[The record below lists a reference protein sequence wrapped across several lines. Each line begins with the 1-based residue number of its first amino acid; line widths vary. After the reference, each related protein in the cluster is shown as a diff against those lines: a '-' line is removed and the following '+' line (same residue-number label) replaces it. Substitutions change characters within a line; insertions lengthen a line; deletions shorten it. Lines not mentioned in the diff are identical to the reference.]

1 LKVIR
6 TLTEYNQWHS
16 TIDAHAE
23 IGFVPTMG
31 ALHQGHLSLI
41 RQSTNENHLTVC
53 SIYINPTQFDK
64 KEDLIKYPKSLKND
78 ISLLK
83 TTNCDVLFVPN
94 DKQMYPEGEDL
105 TKYEFD
111 FSQIDTLLEG
121 KYRKGHFRGVGIIVG
136 KFFEMLKPTK
146 AYLGEKDYQQL
157 QIVRRLA
164 TAMKLNLLVIGSL
177 TVRESDGLAMS
188 SRNLRL
194 NRKERE
200 EAVFIYQM
208 LQEAKGKYLEG
219 EAISTVKTNIVDK
232 FNKHSFFKL
241 DYFEIVHEETF
252 LASGNKSNWRCF
264 VAAFIGPV
272 RLIDNMSL
280 IA

>member
-16 TIDAHAE
+16 TTDANAE

-41 RQSTNENHLTVC
+41 RQSTKENYLTVC

-64 KEDLIKYPKSLKND
+64 KEDLIKYPKALKND
-78 ISLLK
+78 IALLK
-83 TTNCDVLFVPN
+83 TTNCDVLFVP
-94 DKQMYPEGEDL
+94 DDRQMYPEGEDL
-105 TKYEFD
+105 TRYEFD

-121 KYRKGHFRGVGIIVG
+121 KHRIGHFRGVGIVVG
-136 KFFEMLKPTK
+136 KLFEMLKPTK

-157 QIVRRLA
+157 QIVKRLA
-164 TAMKLNLLVIGSL
+164 IAMKLNLSVIGSL
-177 TVRESDGLAMS
+177 TTRESDGLAMS

-194 NRKERE
+194 NQNERT

-208 LQEAKGKYLEG
+208 LQEAKEEYSKG
-219 EAISTVKTNIVDK
+219 ETIATIQFSIIDK
-232 FNKHSFFKL
+232 FNKHPSFKL

-272 RLIDNMSL
+272 RLIDNMPL